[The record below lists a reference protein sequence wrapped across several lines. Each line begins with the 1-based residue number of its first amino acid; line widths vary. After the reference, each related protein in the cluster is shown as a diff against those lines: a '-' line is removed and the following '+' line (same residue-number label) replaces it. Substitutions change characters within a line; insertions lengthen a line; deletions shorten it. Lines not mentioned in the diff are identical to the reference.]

1 MQFPDENVLIARGK
15 LSTLSA
21 ERREQLKRVAAT
33 CDTVVRAAHQFLR
46 DCEEMPPED
55 LTHIITL
62 ERCLM
67 NMRDARERIVNLASE
82 MVELKRQA
90 WPT

>member
-1 MQFPDENVLIARGK
+1 MYPDDATLIARGK

-46 DCEEMPPED
+46 DCEDMPPED

-62 ERCLM
+62 ERCLT
-67 NMRDARERIVNLASE
+67 NMRDARERIVNLAGE
-82 MVELKRQA
+82 MIELKPIA
-90 WPT
+90 WPQ